1 MKNPI
6 VSVCMICYNQ
16 EVFIKQAIEGVL
28 MQKTNFIFELVIG
41 EDCSNDG
48 TFLICQ
54 NYAHENPDQIRL
66 LPSVSNLG
74 SMKNFIRTMSAC
86 GGRYIAICEG
96 DDYWTDPYKLQKQV
110 DFLQSNNDFV
120 FSFHD
125 VMVLQEST
133 GENFP
138 RIGGRVVDEIVD
150 LKSVI
155 VQNNIATA
163 SIVFRNVVDFMN
175 LPAWFYQ
182 NAQKGDYGLVVI
194 LAERGKGKYHPEKM
208 GVYRVHGGGIWSG
221 QNIDKRYQADEFFYR
236 VLGEYFK
243 TNELKAIVKQK
254 ECLVQFNWGINLIR
268 RRRYFRG
275 IKKVLQNYSSCIQGR
290 WSENPR
296 RILSAFREGLLLS
309 SAGLK

>member
-1 MKNPI
+1 
-6 VSVCMICYNQ
+6 
-16 EVFIKQAIEGVL
+16 
-28 MQKTNFIFELVIG
+28 
-41 EDCSNDG
+41 
-48 TFLICQ
+48 
-54 NYAHENPDQIRL
+54 
-66 LPSVSNLG
+66 
-74 SMKNFIRTMSAC
+74 
-86 GGRYIAICEG
+86 
-96 DDYWTDPYKLQKQV
+96 
-110 DFLQSNNDFV
+110 
-120 FSFHD
+120 
-125 VMVLQEST
+125 
-133 GENFP
+133 
-138 RIGGRVVDEIVD
+138 
-150 LKSVI
+150 
-155 VQNNIATA
+155 
-163 SIVFRNVVDFMN
+163 
-175 LPAWFYQ
+175 
-182 NAQKGDYGLVVI
+182 
-194 LAERGKGKYHPEKM
+194 M